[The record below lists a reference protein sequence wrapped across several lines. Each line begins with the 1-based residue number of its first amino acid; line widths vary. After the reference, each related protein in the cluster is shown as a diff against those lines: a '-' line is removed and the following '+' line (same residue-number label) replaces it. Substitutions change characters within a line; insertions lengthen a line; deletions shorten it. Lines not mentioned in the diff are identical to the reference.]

1 MIDIT
6 QEGDI
11 TILTINNP
19 PMNVLCSALLKELDA
34 ALDTV
39 KGDASKAIILTGEG
53 KAFVAGADIKEMMD
67 MGASQAKEFALLG
80 QGVFSKLENFHKPII
95 AAVNGYALG
104 GGMEIAMSCDFIIA
118 SEKAKFGQPEVSLGV
133 IPGFGG
139 TQRLP
144 RIVTPRMAKQLI
156 FTGDIIAASEAERIG
171 LANHVIAPEELM
183 SFCRDMAGKVAQKGP
198 VAIQLAKDSINRGI
212 NRTQDDGLA
221 LEAEAF
227 SKCFATQDQTE
238 GMTAFVEKRPPNFKG
253 E

>member
-1 MIDIT
+1 MINIS
-6 QEGDI
+6 QEDDI

-19 PMNVLCSALLKELDA
+19 PMNVLCTALLKELDA

-39 KGDASKAIILTGEG
+39 KDDASKAVILTGEG
-53 KAFVAGADIKEMMD
+53 KAFVAGADIKEMKD
-67 MGASQAKEFALLG
+67 MSPEQARSFAALG
-80 QGVFSKLENFHKPII
+80 QGVLSKIENLPKPVI

-104 GGMEIAMSCDFIIA
+104 GGTEIAMSCDFIIA
-118 SEKAKFGQPEVSLGV
+118 SEKAKFGQPEVNLGV

-171 LANHVIAPEELM
+171 LANHVVSPEELM
-183 SFCRDMAGKVAQKGP
+183 NFCREMAGKMAQKGP
-198 VAIQLAKDSINRGI
+198 VAIQLAKDSINRGL
-212 NRTQDDGLA
+212 NRTLDDGLA

-227 SKCFATQDQTE
+227 SKCFATYDQKE
-238 GMTAFVEKRPPNFKG
+238 GMDAFVEKRPPNFKG